1 MSNQVYVNGV
11 FSGGFTN
18 TAKFSLYISPYLVA
32 NQGGRYTKHI
42 YAGSQRIVS
51 KVGDLASYGSDPHR
65 IEYAGAK
72 TGGLSV
78 NYKAKYAAQ
87 QQVIKETTRPLMY
100 LITEPTT
107 TTMPTAKDS
116 VATTDPWRRQWHKLR
131 RPRHAQLPS
140 RSKTLITTRT
150 CSSSTIPTTL
160 ETPAISPILTARY
173 RSTSSMCRSAKYSSK
188 SATIRGTPL
197 ISSMP
202 KSLTRR
208 QVCTTMVQGIM
219 SQGLVCG

>member
-1 MSNQVYVNGV
+1 MSTEYSPAASPTRRSSRSMSVRILWR
-11 FSGGFTN
+11 
-18 TAKFSLYISPYLVA
+18 SLHQAYL
-32 NQGGRYTKHI
+32 RR
-42 YAGSQRIVS
+42 RIVS

-78 NYKAKYAAQ
+78 NYKAKSAAQ

-197 ISSMP
+197 ISSTP
-202 KSLTRR
+202 RNLTRR
-208 QVCTTMVQGIM
+208 RGCTIMVRGTMSRG
-219 SQGLVCG
+219 